1 MDNVKPWYLSKT
13 ILVNLIMA
21 IAGVV
26 AVFKPEVAVFAKEYM
41 GEGAAVWGIINLILR
56 VVTKDKV
63 SIS

>member
-1 MDNVKPWYLSKT
+1 MENVKPWFLSKT

-26 AVFKPEVAVFAKEYM
+26 AVFKPEVAAFAKDYL
-41 GEGAAVWGIINLILR
+41 GETAAFWGIVNLILR
-56 VVTKDKV
+56 VISKDKI